1 MEPSYDEVFRN
12 AAALARE
19 YDSAVPSLDASG
31 YSFTDTL
38 DCLNGM
44 FIVATEDG
52 KGLMD
57 SSGSLILEP
66 SFDEIE
72 FILPDVALLGR
83 NGLYR
88 LCARDGRIFAEG
100 AEREDLVSS
109 AQDLYEKRM
118 FEDMRRWDNALDELE
133 LLREECLNPGSE
145 ETVTAKLEAFKSALG
160 NVSGRMTDS
169 QRSRLEKIIG
179 DFESSGS
186 L

>member
-1 MEPSYDEVFRN
+1 MEPSYDEVLKE
-12 AAALARE
+12 AAALIGE
-19 YDSAVPSLDASG
+19 YDSVVPSLDASG

-44 FIVATEDG
+44 FIVATEEG

-57 SSGSLILEP
+57 SSGSIILEP

-83 NGLYR
+83 NGLYQ

-100 AEREDLVSS
+100 AERENLISS
-109 AQDLYEKRM
+109 AQELYEKRM

-133 LLREECLNPGSE
+133 KLRDECLASGSE
-145 ETVTAKLEAFKSALG
+145 ETVTARLEAFRSALG
-160 NVSGRMTDS
+160 NVSGSMTDS
-169 QRSRLEKIIG
+169 QRARLEKI
-179 DFESSGS
+179 